1 MTQNLLLKIY
11 TSLVAVI
18 AVVAIALTLNA
29 QQIAGQWRVQA
40 QSSTHVA
47 ALLAPQRGSTKAVTA
62 PGSAALPA
70 SAVATLP
77 TTHTS

>member
-40 QSSTHVA
+40 QSSTQIA
-47 ALLAPQRGSTKAVTA
+47 ALLASQHGPTKAVTTQ
-62 PGSAALPA
+62 GSAAQPV